1 MGRKRKL
8 ANGKILTAYV
18 DHDEYM
24 QILMIANK
32 LNKSISETVRDLIL
46 SGLANQK
53 IVTAKAIDGGNIDE
67 LKKVKNDLL
76 LDEAKQKFQTIKN
89 LSEKLRNLKPSDR
102 ITLQYFQMK
111 QTWKKLTMELIDFI
125 EKNQNNLD
133 QKFIEEVREFLKHL
147 AF

>member
-53 IVTAKAIDGGNIDE
+53 IVTTKVVVDGGNIDE

-76 LDEAKQKFQTIKN
+76 LDEAKEKFNNIKLLAEKIKN
-89 LSEKLRNLKPSDR
+89 MKPSDR
-102 ITLQYFQMK
+102 ITLKYFELK
-111 QTWKKLTMELIDFI
+111 QTIRKQIIELLDFI
-125 EKNQNNLD
+125 SKNDLKDEKFTN
-133 QKFIEEVREFLKHL
+133 EVKEYLKNL

>member
-8 ANGKILTAYV
+8 SSGVIVTIYLENDQYIQLLSNAHK
-18 DHDEYM
+18 
-24 QILMIANK
+24 Q
-32 LNKSISETVRDLIL
+32 NKSISEYIRGIL
-46 SGLANQK
+46 SNILALPQ
-53 IVTAKAIDGGNIDE
+53 TQIDGGNITND
-67 LKKVKNDLL
+67 LQKIKNDLL

-111 QTWKKLTMELIDFI
+111 QTWKKLTMELIEFI

-133 QKFIEEVREFLKHL
+133 QKFIGEVREYLKHL